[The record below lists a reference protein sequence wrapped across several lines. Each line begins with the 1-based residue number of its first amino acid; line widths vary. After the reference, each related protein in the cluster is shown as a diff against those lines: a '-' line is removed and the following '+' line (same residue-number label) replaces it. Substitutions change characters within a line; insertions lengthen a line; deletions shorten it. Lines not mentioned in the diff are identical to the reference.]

1 MTIREVGDGAI
12 APVPMMANNTAVML
26 NPTPHSEHCRACKI
40 RVHELLT
47 ALYPDACHRD
57 HAFPWPSTPEAYRG
71 TRTGA
76 VLQRI
81 FEALRDHRGYGDFI
95 RTAQMPPCD
104 YHLNNIASPGFILEF
119 DERQHFTRPRAIA
132 LGLYPRDLRMG
143 FPVGE
148 WLRLC
153 AVLDERDPEPPDRD
167 ERRAWYDTLRD
178 LLPTVHGLRP
188 TVRLYERALRWCEMR
203 PDAPADV
210 ARFKSF
216 LEGGAI
222 V

>member
-1 MTIREVGDGAI
+1 
-12 APVPMMANNTAVML
+12 MADNTLVMSR
-26 NPTPHSEHCRACKI
+26 PGFHSEHCRACKT
-40 RVHELLT
+40 RLRELLT
-47 ALYPDACHRD
+47 VLYPDACHRD
-57 HAFPWPSTPEAYRG
+57 QSFPWPSRPEAYRD
-71 TRTGA
+71 TRIGA

-81 FEALRDHRGYGDFI
+81 FEALRDHRGYGDFV
-95 RTAQMPPCD
+95 RAPWMPPCD
-104 YHLNNIASPGFILEF
+104 YHLDNIASPGFILEF

-132 LGLYPRDLRMG
+132 LGLYPRDLHMG

-153 AVLDERDPEPPDRD
+153 VALDTRDPEPPDRD

-178 LLPTVHGLRP
+178 LLPVVHGLGP
-188 TVRLYERALRWCEMR
+188 TVRLYEGALRWCELR
-203 PDAPADV
+203 PDAAADV

-216 LEGGAI
+216 LEGSAI

>member
-1 MTIREVGDGAI
+1 
-12 APVPMMANNTAVML
+12 MANNTAVML
-26 NPTPHSEHCRACKI
+26 NPTPHSEHCRACKT
-40 RVHELLT
+40 RLHELLT
-47 ALYPDACHRD
+47 ALYPDACRRD
-57 HAFPWPSTPEAYRG
+57 QAFPWPSSPEAYRG
-71 TRTGA
+71 TRIGA

-81 FEALRDHRGYGDFI
+81 FEALRDHRGYGNFI
-95 RTAQMPPCD
+95 RTARMPPCD
-104 YHLNNIASPGFILEF
+104 YHMDNIASPGFILEF

-132 LGLYPRDLRMG
+132 LGLYPDDLRMG

-153 AVLDERDPEPPDRD
+153 AGLDARDPEPPDRD

-178 LLPTVHGLRP
+178 LLPAVHGLRP
-188 TVRLYERALRWCEMR
+188 TVRLYEGALRWCELR
-203 PDAPADV
+203 PDVPADV

-216 LEGGAI
+216 LRGGAI